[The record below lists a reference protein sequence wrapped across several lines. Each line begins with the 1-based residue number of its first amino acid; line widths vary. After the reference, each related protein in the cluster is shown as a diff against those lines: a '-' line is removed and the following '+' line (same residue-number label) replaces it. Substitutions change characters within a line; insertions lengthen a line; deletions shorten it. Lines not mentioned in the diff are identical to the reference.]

1 MNSTTRRR
9 SQWQQPRSQAKGKWF
24 SFPHDES
31 GGVAVITAFCL
42 IVLIGFAALV
52 IDVGHLQAVRN
63 ELQNGADACAL
74 RGARAF
80 YADVEPIAEPADELR
95 AKTQANDAVGD
106 NYSDRL
112 SLKDLSNVVTGVWDF
127 ENHNWLGG
135 TPVFTWPPDI
145 SNWGKIIGPGI
156 SLITKKEAAQNDG
169 PVRMILAQ
177 VLGSSA
183 VPVGT
188 LATAALSPLGN
199 YDPSNSPTGIPPPL
213 RISEAAAKLGE
224 GTFTLYPNNSQ
235 WGGWHAYD
243 IAHPNVPLLKDL
255 VWGIDTK
262 TGDPVT
268 KTGDPIDIP
277 NLSTAPQEGYITE
290 IMLQNGVDAKLFMVP
305 DPTKPN
311 DPNQWSLLS
320 RWLFE
325 TGQTMDP
332 KTGVVTKDP
341 FSTKPDA
348 WTVRLPVTST
358 EYASGTVKVVG
369 FVDVKITK
377 VSPPP
382 AKTIEVNITKVE
394 KVAAQGSGG
403 GGKYFGIIALDPKL
417 VR

>member
-95 AKTQANDAVGD
+95 AKTQANAAVGD

-112 SLKDLSNVVTGVWDF
+112 SLKDLSDVVTGVWDF

-188 LATAALSPLGN
+188 LATAALSPLGTF
-199 YDPSNSPTGIPPPL
+199 DPNNPPDGQGKPPPL
-213 RISEAAAKLGE
+213 RISKDAAEIGE
-224 GTFTLYPNNSQ
+224 GIFTLYPNNSQ
-235 WGGWHAYD
+235 WGGWHAYNV
-243 IAHPNVPLLKDL
+243 AHPNVPLLENL
-255 VWGIDTK
+255 VWGEDQK
-262 TGDPVT
+262 TGEEI
-268 KTGDPIDIP
+268 KLPI
-277 NLSTAPQEGYITE
+277 LSTESSEGVSE

-305 DPTKPN
+305 DPSKPN
-311 DPNQWSLLS
+311 DPNLGSLLN
-320 RWLFE
+320 RWLE
-325 TGQTMDP
+325 MTGRTVEDP
-332 KTGVVTKDP
+332 KIPSYTDATKDWNV
-341 FSTKPDA
+341 T
-348 WTVRLPVTST
+348 LPVTSGD
-358 EYASGTVKVVG
+358 YATGTVEVVG
-369 FVDVKITK
+369 FAEVTIDWNLQQVKPQVYIQDHCHQHNAQ
-377 VSPPP
+377 
-382 AKTIEVNITKVE
+382 AKKGDR
-394 KVAAQGSGG
+394 AAQQPQS
-403 GGKYFGIIALDPKL
+403 FI
-417 VR
+417 